1 MKAWANAS
9 YPARTGRVETYSY
22 GSEMRGLASG
32 KSRHTCR
39 TLLETDITGRK
50 TMELSRKTTAA
61 LRATSAAT
69 AIAVGMF
76 GASFASAQTELRL
89 HTFVGPSHIIYTNIL
104 EPLAAEIE
112 ERSGGELTLTLYP
125 SMQLGGGAPQLIRQ
139 AQEGTVDMVF
149 SLPGYTSP
157 QFPRTQ
163 MIELP
168 GLSEDGVASTTLMWE
183 LLENGYLDPEF
194 DGLKVLALWAADD
207 AGIYTRERPI
217 RAMEDI
223 EGMILRSPSAA
234 QAGQIEALG
243 GTPVA
248 MPITELYPQLER
260 GVIDGAMVP
269 FTTILDFRMH
279 EVANYYTL
287 TGPIFGRSQFT
298 VVMNEGSYN
307 NLSEEHQAILD
318 DLTGIELSRRAT
330 EAYLARADESV
341 EFVRNDSSK
350 EVIEFSEEEQ
360 ARVLEALS
368 PIYAE
373 WAAEMEAQGIDG
385 RALLAVAGITLD

>member
-1 MKAWANAS
+1 MTLG
-9 YPARTGRVETYSY
+9 YIRPAFFRQSAAAVA
-22 GSEMRGLASG
+22 LASG
-32 KSRHTCR
+32 
-39 TLLETDITGRK
+39 L
-50 TMELSRKTTAA
+50 
-61 LRATSAAT
+61 
-69 AIAVGMF
+69 F

-89 HTFVGPSHIIYTNIL
+89 HTFVGPSHIIFTNIL
-104 EPLAAEIE
+104 EPLAAEIAE
-112 ERSGGELTLTLYP
+112 ASGGELTLTLYP

-168 GLSEDGVASTTLMWE
+168 GLSADGVASTTLMWE
-183 LLENGYLDPEF
+183 LLDNGYLDPEF

-207 AGIYTRERPI
+207 AGIYTREKPI
-217 RAMEDI
+217 RSMEDI
-223 EGMILRSPSAA
+223 SGMILRSPSAA

-298 VVMNEGSYN
+298 VVMNEDSYN
-307 NLSEEHQAILD
+307 RLSPEHQAIID
-318 DLTGIELSRRAT
+318 NATGIELSRKAT
-330 EAYLARADESV
+330 QAYLDRAEESVAFVRADP
-341 EFVRNDSSK
+341 SK
-350 EVIEFSEEEQ
+350 EVIEFSAEEQ
-360 ARVLEALS
+360 ARILETLS
-368 PIYAE
+368 PIYAQ
-373 WAAEMEAQGIDG
+373 WAADMEAQGIDG
-385 RALLAVAGITLD
+385 RALLAVAGVTLD

>member
-1 MKAWANAS
+1 MNTSRHVA
-9 YPARTGRVETYSY
+9 
-22 GSEMRGLASG
+22 GSLRGVAAAAALAVGLSAASG
-32 KSRHTCR
+32 A
-39 TLLETDITGRK
+39 E
-50 TMELSRKTTAA
+50 
-61 LRATSAAT
+61 
-69 AIAVGMF
+69 
-76 GASFASAQTELRL
+76 AQTELRL
-89 HTFVGPSHIIYTNIL
+89 HTFVGPAHIIFTNIL

-112 ERSGGELTLTLYP
+112 AATDGEVRLTLYP
-125 SMQLGGGAPQLIRQ
+125 SMQLGGSATELIRQ
-139 AQEGTVDMVF
+139 AHQGTVDMVF

-168 GLSEDGVASTTLMWE
+168 GLSEDGVAATELMWA
-183 LLENGYLDPEF
+183 LLEGGYLDPEF
-194 DGLKVLALWAADD
+194 DGLRVLALWAADD
-207 AGIYTRERPI
+207 AGIYTRDRPI

-223 EGMILRSPSAA
+223 RGMILRSPSAA

-260 GVIDGAMVP
+260 GVIDGALVP

-279 EVANYYTL
+279 EVATYYTL

-307 NLSEEHQAILD
+307 RLSPEHQAVID
-318 DLTGIELSRRAT
+318 SLTGIELSRRAT
-330 EAYLARADESV
+330 QAYLDRAAESV
-341 EFVRNDSSK
+341 AFVRNDPAK
-350 EVIEFSEEEQ
+350 EVIEFSAEEQ
-360 ARVLEALS
+360 QRVLDELA

-373 WAAEMEAQGIDG
+373 WVATMEAQGIDG
-385 RALLAVAGITLD
+385 RAMLSVAGVDVD

>member
-1 MKAWANAS
+1 
-9 YPARTGRVETYSY
+9 
-22 GSEMRGLASG
+22 
-32 KSRHTCR
+32 
-39 TLLETDITGRK
+39 
-50 TMELSRKTTAA
+50 MELSRKTTAA
-61 LRATSAAT
+61 LRTTSAAT
-69 AIAVGMF
+69 AIAIGVF
-76 GASFASAQTELRL
+76 GASIASAQTELRL

-112 ERSGGELTLTLYP
+112 ERSAGELTLTLYP

-207 AGIYTRERPI
+207 AGIYTRDRPI

-307 NLSEEHQAILD
+307 NLSEEHQAIID

-360 ARVLEALS
+360 ARILQALS

-385 RALLAVAGITLD
+385 PALLAVAGITLD

>member
-1 MKAWANAS
+1 MEHSCKKASVRLGACA
-9 YPARTGRVETYSY
+9 AGAFA
-22 GSEMRGLASG
+22 L
-32 KSRHTCR
+32 
-39 TLLETDITGRK
+39 TLLG
-50 TMELSRKTTAA
+50 A
-61 LRATSAAT
+61 
-69 AIAVGMF
+69 GM
-76 GASFASAQTELRL
+76 ADAQTELRL

-104 EPLAAEIE
+104 EPLAARIAE
-112 ERSGGELTLTLYP
+112 ESGGELTLTLYP

-168 GLSEDGVASTTLMWE
+168 GLSTDGVASTELMWE
-183 LLENGYLDPEF
+183 LLDNGYLDPEF

-207 AGIYTRERPI
+207 AGIYSRDQPI
-217 RAMEDI
+217 RSMDDI
-223 EGMILRSPSAA
+223 AGKILRSPSAA

-279 EVANYYTL
+279 EVANYYTI

-298 VVMNEGSYN
+298 VVMNEDSYN
-307 NLSEEHQAILD
+307 RLSPEHQAIID
-318 DLTGIELSRRAT
+318 NATGVELSRLAT
-330 EAYLARADESV
+330 QAYLARADESV

-350 EVIEFSEEEQ
+350 EVIEFSAEEQ
-360 ARVLEALS
+360 ARILEALS
-368 PIYAE
+368 PIYTE
-373 WAAEMEAQGIDG
+373 WVAEMEAQGIDG
-385 RALLAVAGITLD
+385 RALLAVAGVSVD